1 MNTRPEAL
9 LGGSESARDIMEP
22 AAELGLS
29 LGDAVGESKVG
40 SIPDVLRRVEF
51 GCIGGKE
58 L

>member
-1 MNTRPEAL
+1 
-9 LGGSESARDIMEP
+9 MEP